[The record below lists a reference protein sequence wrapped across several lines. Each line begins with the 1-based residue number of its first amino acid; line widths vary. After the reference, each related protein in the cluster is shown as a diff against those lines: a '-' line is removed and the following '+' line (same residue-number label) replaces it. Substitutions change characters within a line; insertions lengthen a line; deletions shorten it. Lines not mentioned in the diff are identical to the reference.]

1 MKETEITTLE
11 ELREH
16 LADKYETEWRNLS
29 ADEVL
34 KKQDAILRNYE
45 LSSEEYEYAAPL
57 AAIMEDQSAK
67 KTIINTS
74 KARAILIKAKRK

>member
-1 MKETEITTLE
+1 MRETEITTLE

-16 LADKYETEWRNLS
+16 LAGKYETEWRNLS
-29 ADEVL
+29 ADEIFN
-34 KKQDAILRNYE
+34 KQDAILRNYE

-57 AAIMEDQSAK
+57 TITMEDQSAK

-74 KARAILIKAKRK
+74 KAKAILIKAKRK